1 MIPDRRALT
10 AAAVATLGLL
20 VALAARPVSTR
31 EIVAAYVLALAAI
44 ELTHLTRVARGE
56 EPWLRNPSDFE
67 RALTQ
72 RPGARTRPAELVRI
86 ERELTLGAATAE
98 HFQTRLA
105 PLLREA
111 AAARLAAHEIDLELR
126 PDRARALLGDDV
138 WDLIRP
144 DRPAPAERNAAGP
157 PLRTVAAV
165 IDTIERV

>member
-1 MIPDRRALT
+1 MIPDRRSLVG
-10 AAAVATLGLL
+10 AAVATLGLV
-20 VALAARPVSTR
+20 VALAARPVSPS
-31 EIVAAYVLALAAI
+31 EIVAGYVLALAAI

-56 EPWLRNPSDFE
+56 ELWLRNPSDFE
-67 RALTQ
+67 RALAQ
-72 RPGARTRPAELVRI
+72 RSATRVRPAELVRI
-86 ERELTLGAATAE
+86 ERELTLGSATAE
-98 HFQTRLA
+98 HYHTRLA

-126 PDRARALLGDDV
+126 PDRARAALGDGV

-157 PLRTVAAV
+157 PLRTLAGV